1 MSSRFWASSDDLSVD
16 SSFGGDGTRD
26 YSRDEERSHENL
38 ERTSQRPNGDVGAL
52 ARIVTSELS
61 LPIAQQ
67 SQHASFFYLAL
78 IEARCKRQAGL
89 FINKQRGP
97 VDQLPEEHPDVCALA
112 TQLFAETKKEL
123 AKVGMLPEEFVGQ
136 HIPELP
142 SYLSSFDTAI
152 NNIATKTTS
161 DLSGQPIISFVDTQA
176 LPLISEMSQLQ
187 LPQVYSN
194 ALVRQDLRM
203 AHQQGEQSLFSLL
216 YPDRNVPGSHYGN
229 EYRQLS
235 KLGSG
240 GFGSVYLAE
249 YGLDK
254 SKYAIKQIIIPAEKF
269 VGASGRAKLKQVL
282 AEVESLAQLNH
293 HNIVRYYH
301 AWLEERV
308 RTGTKNT
315 RADASESDSDSDSD
329 SSPQPDS
336 IDAVTQGIHSIQLGL
351 EKSLF
356 KEIDRQR
363 ANSIAD
369 EDSRNYIVFEA
380 SSSSQ
385 AAPGYKSAFRQP
397 GEADSDDDDSG
408 LENDSTEEIPRND
421 IPNEVTLYEGVQKD
435 VVLHI
440 KMFPYPLSLDDFI
453 WGSGSHKISGLKHCF
468 HTLPTIRLLLAILD
482 GTEYLHRK
490 GFIHRDLKPPNIF
503 VSILEPKEPA
513 THQYVNILDCK
524 ECGTWGQEI
533 HLCLHIGDFG
543 LIHDLKVVAADPEAT
558 PDRKKAALEPFPFS
572 TAATQQAGTKFYTPT
587 EVPKENPI
595 CTKLDVYSFGVI
607 TFEMAYKFG
616 TKMERYNAMLNLR
629 NGVYPKNFEHH
640 TLAEGIK
647 AMLCEDRDKRWSC
660 AQVRQWLN
668 AKLKEEC
675 EQ

>member
-1 MSSRFWASSDDLSVD
+1 MSSRFWASSEDLSAD
-16 SSFGGDGTRD
+16 SSLDESRG
-26 YSRDEERSHENL
+26 YSHDEQNLGNL
-38 ERTSQRPNGDVGAL
+38 ERTSQDPNGDVGAL
-52 ARIVTSELS
+52 ARIITSELS
-61 LPIAQQ
+61 RPIAQQ

-78 IEARCKRQAGL
+78 IEARCKRQAAL
-89 FINKQRGP
+89 FINKQRRP
-97 VDQLPEEHPDVCALA
+97 VDQLSEDHPEVCDFA
-112 TQLFAETKKEL
+112 TQLFAETKKDL

-142 SYLSSFDTAI
+142 SYLSTFDTAI
-152 NNIATKTTS
+152 NNIATRATS
-161 DLSGQPIISFVDTQA
+161 DLSGLPIIPFVDTQS
-176 LPLISEMSQLQ
+176 LPLIPETSQLQ
-187 LPQVYSN
+187 QSEFYSK

-203 AHQQGEQSLFSLL
+203 APPAHQQGDQSLFSLL
-216 YPDRNVPGSHYGN
+216 YPNMNVPGSIYEK

-249 YGLDK
+249 FGLDNA
-254 SKYAIKQIIIPAEKF
+254 KYAIKQIIIPAEKF
-269 VGASGRAKLKQVL
+269 LGASGRAKLKQVL
-282 AEVESLAQLNH
+282 AEVESLAKLNH

-308 RTGTKNT
+308 RRENTTG
-315 RADASESDSDSDSD
+315 DDSESNSDSDSD
-329 SSPQPDS
+329 PL
-336 IDAVTQGIHSIQLGL
+336 DAVTQGIHSIQLGL

-363 ANSIAD
+363 ANSVAD
-369 EDSRNYIVFEA
+369 EDSRSYIVFET
-380 SSSSQ
+380 SSSSKPT
-385 AAPGYKSAFRQP
+385 AGYKSAFRLP
-397 GEADSDDDDSG
+397 GESDSEDEGDSG
-408 LENDSTEEIPRND
+408 TNNDSTEEIPRND
-421 IPNEVTLYEGVQKD
+421 ISNEVTLYEGVQKD

-453 WGSGSHKISGLKHCF
+453 WGSSSHKISGLKHCF
-468 HTLPTIRLLLAILD
+468 HTLPTIRILLAILD

-513 THQYVNILDCK
+513 THQYINVSDCK

-533 HLCLHIGDFG
+533 HICLHIGDFG
-543 LIHDLKVVAADPEAT
+543 LIHDLKVVAADAEAT
-558 PDRKKAALEPFPFS
+558 PDRRKAALEPFPFS

-587 EVPKENPI
+587 KMPKDNPI
-595 CTKLDVYSFGVI
+595 CPKLDVYSFGVI
-607 TFEMAYKFG
+607 AFEMAYRFG

-629 NGVYPKNFEHH
+629 NGVYPKHFEHH

-647 AMLCEDRDKRWSC
+647 AMLCEDRDKRWGC
-660 AQVRQWLN
+660 AQVREWLN
-668 AKLKEEC
+668 DKLKEEC
-675 EQ
+675 ER